1 MLALP
6 QHVAVLPLEAVVAV
20 AHGPE
25 ALDVQV
31 LQHLVH
37 ILSIGLGRPLAPAR
51 IALFG
56 RVRVHLEGQVAHA
69 RLGRLRRS
77 RVARVERPLEVLALA
92 VGAQPGVLAA
102 QDECVMP

>member
-25 ALDVQV
+25 ALGVQV

-37 ILSIGLGRPLAPAR
+37 ILSIGLGWPLAPAGT
-51 IALFG
+51 AL
-56 RVRVHLEGQVAHA
+56 
-69 RLGRLRRS
+69 LG
-77 RVARVERPLEVLALA
+77 E
-92 VGAQPGVLAA
+92 
-102 QDECVMP
+102 